1 MKKQLNSFP
10 LYNNSLVVGPDIN
23 HVRDCIKKRKKNKVE
38 KKLSIY
44 SSKYWIPGANKLIKT
59 VNQKLFGNSVRIR
72 HTCKAFKYL
81 NNVVKYS
88 RNSLNALTWHQYY
101 LNGHTCTQN
110 DFLNVT
116 VLENLRSE
124 MLELSKF
131 LSKKNI
137 KLPMWLGETSS
148 AYGGGAPGLSDRY
161 IAGFLWLDKLGLVAS
176 LNKNYKVI
184 VRQTFYH
191 GHYALIGTDLQ
202 PNPDYWISL
211 LHKTLV
217 SENVIKIRL
226 SRMSK
231 NQKLL
236 RLYAHC
242 AAGLR
247 HSVTLFGLNLSD
259 KSNTFKI
266 HSSSR
271 SNFNIKEV
279 HHYILNADKEKLT
292 SRSINLNGRPLEILK
307 NDSLPNVVPVVTYES
322 PNRFTVPAYGMG
334 FWVFIN
340 STTNIC

>member
-1 MKKQLNSFP
+1 MKKQLNAFP

-23 HVRDCIKKRKKNKVE
+23 HVRDCIKKWKKTKFE

-44 SSKYWIPGANKLIKT
+44 SSKYLISGANKLIKT
-59 VNQKLFGNSVRIR
+59 VNYKLFGYSVRKK

-101 LNGHTCTQN
+101 LNGHTCTKK

-124 MLELSKF
+124 IIELNKF
-131 LSKKNI
+131 LAKKNI
-137 KLPMWLGETSS
+137 NLPMWLGETSS

-184 VRQTFYH
+184 IRQTFYH

-202 PNPDYWISL
+202 PNPDFWISL
-211 LHKTLV
+211 LHKRLV
-217 SENVIKIRL
+217 SENVLKLRL

-231 NQKLL
+231 KEKSL

-242 AAGLR
+242 AASLR
-247 HSVTLFGLNLSD
+247 NSVSLFGLNLSE
-259 KSNTFKI
+259 KSQTFMI
-266 HSSSR
+266 HS
-271 SNFNIKEV
+271 I
-279 HHYILNADKEKLT
+279 
-292 SRSINLNGRPLEILK
+292 
-307 NDSLPNVVPVVTYES
+307 
-322 PNRFTVPAYGMG
+322 
-334 FWVFIN
+334 
-340 STTNIC
+340 